1 MALVFTPTNR
11 RRLAL
16 CACGAL
22 ALDAPLDEAAKAKA
36 TAKATAKAAAK
47 ATAKAAATS
56 KPFAVFTRPSMTAV
70 LPSRKAAA
78 AF

>member
-22 ALDAPLDEAAKAKA
+22 ALDAPLDEAA
-36 TAKATAKAAAK
+36 AAK

-56 KPFAVFTRPSMTAV
+56 KPFAVFTKPSMTAV

>member
-22 ALDAPLDEAAKAKA
+22 ALDAPLDAPLDEAAAAKA
-36 TAKATAKAAAK
+36 TAK

-56 KPFAVFTRPSMTAV
+56 KPFAVFTKPSMTAV

>member
-22 ALDAPLDEAAKAKA
+22 ALDAPLDEAAAAKA
-36 TAKATAKAAAK
+36 TAK